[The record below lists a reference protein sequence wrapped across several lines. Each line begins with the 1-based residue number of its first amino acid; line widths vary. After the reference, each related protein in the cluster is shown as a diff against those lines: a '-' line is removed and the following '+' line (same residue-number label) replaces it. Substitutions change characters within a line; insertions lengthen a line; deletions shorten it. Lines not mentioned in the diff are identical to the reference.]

1 MREEEFKRVIAKGK
15 KKEFFQDKIYELG
28 ERLFDILAE
37 RWKEAIA
44 VVLAL
49 SLAIFLVWAVRE
61 REKNKEKEDFLKFEI
76 ANQYINTYD
85 LSRDKSALENAIN
98 TLSQIDKKPKH
109 ISKIL
114 LAWAFS
120 KNGEIDKATQTLNS
134 VIEDQSANEK
144 LKDLARIMKINILGD
159 KNCNEVIKTWEQ
171 IKSKNKEKITLG
183 KEGDKSGFP
192 IPLRTYFEVSKCA
205 KDRKDILNEIISELN
220 FAYSIEQFISPEK
233 AKYILVIKKFAQDKM
248 NEK

>member
-15 KKEFFQDKIYELG
+15 KKEVFQDKIYELG
-28 ERLFDILAE
+28 ERLFDIIAE
-37 RWKEAIA
+37 KWKEVIA
-44 VVLAL
+44 GLLAT
-49 SLAIFLVWAVRE
+49 SLVIFVVWALRE
-61 REKNKEKEDFLKFEI
+61 RGKNKEKEDFLKFEI
-76 ANQYINTYD
+76 ANQYINAYD
-85 LSRDKSALENAIN
+85 LSRDKSALENAIG
-98 TLSQIDKKPKH
+98 TLSQIDKKPKY

-114 LAWAFS
+114 LAWALS
-120 KNGEIDKATQTLNS
+120 KSGETDKATQTLNS
-134 VIEDQSANEK
+134 LIQDKSADEK

-159 KNCNEVIKTWEQ
+159 KNCEEVIKTWEE
-171 IKSKNKEKITLG
+171 IKSKNRDKITLG

-192 IPLRTYFEVSKCA
+192 IPLRTYFEVSRCA